1 MAAKSVYTCRDCGGS
16 SPKWLGKCPHC
27 GAWNTL
33 DEGPAEAPGGGAKN
47 RFQAL
52 YRSEE
57 KRIFDSSQQL
67 LDIERELSRRPEVAD
82 AELAEEFRRFRQF
95 KEEFDRKRSEGE
107 IRHSQVTRLA
117 ESIDQLMSR
126 LDVTSGAP
134 AEEAPIS
141 LDALESE
148 ELDEARE
155 TISGYF
161 PGRDAVAPVPVAAA
175 EPERPTVPV
184 ATDPLGTGTGTI
196 TPPGNAPAV
205 PGRAG
210 VAEPSVRSA
219 AGWPMVTSAADLA
232 TDASPADEPAAE
244 TAERPRALPPAPGGL
259 PEAQPIPPGGH
270 PAPDLTLSADLPPA
284 LAPAQARP

>member
-1 MAAKSVYTCRDCGGS
+1 MAGS
-16 SPKWLGKCPHC
+16 FGAGLVQGAILC
-27 GAWNTL
+27 GAALAALSLAAPQPERDAAMGGAAVVRPAEPRGGKAAEASPADRGEPATGP
-33 DEGPAEAPGGGAKN
+33 DEVATPAVAMPSRPQAREDAPGTPSLVPLSVAVLEPGPAPGTGSDTSPTAPAGLEASAARPGPGLPILLPPRREAPP
-47 RFQAL
+47 FAL
-52 YRSEE
+52 
-57 KRIFDSSQQL
+57 
-67 LDIERELSRRPEVAD
+67 A
-82 AELAEEFRRFRQF
+82 
-95 KEEFDRKRSEGE
+95 
-107 IRHSQVTRLA
+107 
-117 ESIDQLMSR
+117 
-126 LDVTSGAP
+126 
-134 AEEAPIS
+134 
-141 LDALESE
+141 
-148 ELDEARE
+148 
-155 TISGYF
+155 
-161 PGRDAVAPVPVAAA
+161 
-175 EPERPTVPV
+175 PV

-219 AGWPMVTSAADLA
+219 AGRPMVTSAADLA